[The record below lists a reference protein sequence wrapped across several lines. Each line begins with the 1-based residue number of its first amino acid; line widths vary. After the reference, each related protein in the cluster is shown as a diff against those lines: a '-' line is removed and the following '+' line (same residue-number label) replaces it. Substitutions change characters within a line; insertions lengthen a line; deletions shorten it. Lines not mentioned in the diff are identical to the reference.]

1 MSSDQKVVHLFRF
14 LLVFVGLLDAV
25 EVVVAVEGTVVV
37 RLGLSRLGG
46 RLKRSFSLELC
57 CSASSVANKAERG
70 RNSHFAD
77 LSDCQPFL
85 DKSLKL

>member
-1 MSSDQKVVHLFRF
+1 MSLDKKVVHLFRF

-57 CSASSVANKAERG
+57 SASSVTNKAERG
-70 RNSHFAD
+70 RNSHFTD
-77 LSDCQPFL
+77 LSDCQPFP
-85 DKSLKL
+85 DKPLKL

>member
-1 MSSDQKVVHLFRF
+1 MSLDQNVVHLFRF

-57 CSASSVANKAERG
+57 
-70 RNSHFAD
+70 
-77 LSDCQPFL
+77 
-85 DKSLKL
+85 